1 MSLFQDSVNP
11 FGDDLERLKQD
22 IKEELERKIKQDLRE
37 EFKKELKQGKEEIR
51 AEMFDL
57 LPHASSVKA
66 IDNMNA
72 ETCMSPEYSN

>member
-37 EFKKELKQGKEEIR
+37 EFKKELKQGN